1 MDEPARKRRRT
12 SSPAP
17 SSPPRQPQSRPPFA
31 SPTKASLGRNYPS
44 SLPPQSPARD
54 QLRAR
59 GKQARAFVLG
69 ETDADADADA
79 QQGLGQD
86 AQGKA
91 EGERA
96 TTSSRQNGNGAQR
109 GDEREPDLPLT
120 PSQRGIEG
128 QDAPRRGI
136 LFSSP
141 SKRPPRVKGPT
152 KQSPLPSKT
161 AVKEP
166 HLARHVQVEHVDTQD
181 VTGTKRQP
189 PNPEIEKKKQEKARL
204 EHELAELEAQVSR
217 CTQEI
222 AKEQQREDHAT
233 LTHSER
239 AEMM

>member
-17 SSPPRQPQSRPPFA
+17 SSPARQSERRPPFA
-31 SPTKASLGRNYPS
+31 SPTKASLGRNYPN

-69 ETDADADADA
+69 ETDADVDA

-86 AQGKA
+86 AQGNA
-91 EGERA
+91 GDERA
-96 TTSSRQNGNGAQR
+96 TMPSRQNVNGAQR

-161 AVKEP
+161 AVREP

-181 VTGTKRQP
+181 VTETNRQP
-189 PNPEIEKKKQEKARL
+189 PNPEIERRKQEKARL

-222 AKEQQREDHAT
+222 AKEQQREDDAT
-233 LTHSER
+233 LTYSEQ

>member
-17 SSPPRQPQSRPPFA
+17 SSPARQSERHPPFA
-31 SPTKASLGRNYPS
+31 SPTKASLGRNYHN

-69 ETDADADADA
+69 ETDADA

-86 AQGKA
+86 ARGNA

-96 TTSSRQNGNGAQR
+96 TTLSRQNVNGARR

-120 PSQRGIEG
+120 PSQRGIEE

-141 SKRPPRVKGPT
+141 SKRPPRVKGST
-152 KQSPLPSKT
+152 KQSPLSSKT
-161 AVKEP
+161 AVNEP
-166 HLARHVQVEHVDTQD
+166 HLARHVEVEHVDTQE
-181 VTGTKRQP
+181 VTGTKRQS
-189 PNPEIEKKKQEKARL
+189 PNPEIERKKQEKARL

-222 AKEQQREDHAT
+222 AKEQQRDDDAT

>member
-17 SSPPRQPQSRPPFA
+17 SSPAQQLERRPPFT
-31 SPTKASLGRNYPS
+31 SPTKASLGRNYPN
-44 SLPPQSPARD
+44 SLPPQPPAHD

-69 ETDADADADA
+69 EADADA
-79 QQGLGQD
+79 QQGIRQD

-96 TTSSRQNGNGAQR
+96 TTPPRHNMNGAQR

-152 KQSPLPSKT
+152 KQSPLPSRT
-161 AVKEP
+161 TVKEP

-181 VTGTKRQP
+181 ATGTKRQP
-189 PNPEIEKKKQEKARL
+189 PNPEIERRKQEKARF

-222 AKEQQREDHAT
+222 VKEQQREDDAT

>member
-1 MDEPARKRRRT
+1 MDEPVRKRRRT

-17 SSPPRQPQSRPPFA
+17 SSSPRQPQSRPPFA
-31 SPTKASLGRNYPS
+31 SPTKASLGRNYS
-44 SLPPQSPARD
+44 NSLPPQSPARD

-69 ETDADADADA
+69 ETDADADA
-79 QQGLGQD
+79 QQGSDQD

-96 TTSSRQNGNGAQR
+96 ITSSRQNVNGAQR

-141 SKRPPRVKGPT
+141 SKRSPRVKGPT

-161 AVKEP
+161 AAKKP

-189 PNPEIEKKKQEKARL
+189 PNPEIERKKQEKARL
-204 EHELAELEAQVSR
+204 EHELAELEVQVSR